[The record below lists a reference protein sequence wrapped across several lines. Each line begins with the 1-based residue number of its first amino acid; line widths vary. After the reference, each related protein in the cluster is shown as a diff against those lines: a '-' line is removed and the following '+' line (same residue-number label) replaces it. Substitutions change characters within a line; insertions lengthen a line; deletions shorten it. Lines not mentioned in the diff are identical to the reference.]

1 VELEIMEEVKTSTR
15 ALLVSAAVLLIILVT
30 GPLGYK
36 FSVVPLEPS
45 LISLLIAFAG
55 GALVVL
61 IGAVYLIVAMRSGLE
76 VNRNLVMVS
85 MILGLLPIGVIG
97 PQMVAAVDVPPIHD
111 ITTDTANPPEFVA
124 IVPLRK
130 NAPNGHEYGVSEA
143 WPAVKLGATTIEAY
157 PSLKPIKSDL
167 SVADA
172 VDRTE
177 ATLQAMGL
185 QIVAVDKAAGLV
197 EATATTF
204 WFGFKDDMVVR
215 IVGDGKGSK
224 IDLRSMSRIGQSDV
238 GANAARITDFF
249 DHF

>member
-1 VELEIMEEVKTSTR
+1 MEEVKTSTR
-15 ALLVSAAVLLIILVT
+15 ALLVSAVVLLIILVT

-36 FSVVPLEPS
+36 ISVVPLQPS

-55 GALVVL
+55 GALVFL
-61 IGAVYLIVAMRSGLE
+61 IGVVYLIIAMQSDLR
-76 VNRNLVMVS
+76 VNRNLVIVS
-85 MILGLLPIGVIG
+85 MFLGLLPVGIMG
-97 PQMVAAVDVPPIHD
+97 PQMAAAVDVPPIHD

-130 NAPNGHEYGVSEA
+130 NAPNGYEYGVSEA
-143 WPAVKLGATTIEAY
+143 WPAEKLGATTVEAY
-157 PSLKPIKSDL
+157 PGLKPIKSKL

-177 ATLQAMGL
+177 ATLLAMGL
-185 QIVAVDKAAGLV
+185 QVVAVDKSAGLV

-215 IVGDGKGSK
+215 VVGDGEGSK
-224 IDLRSMSRIGQSDV
+224 IDLRSMSRVGQSDL

-249 DHF
+249 NHF